1 MLCLPVA
8 FVAGDGLHMLSMW
21 LWARPKAAIPT
32 RGGASAPFHSS
43 DRDTFMKISRALLA
57 GVFVVAATTSAV
69 QARPW
74 AEIKEN
80 GTLIAATGGD
90 LKPFNYFEGKKLTG
104 FEVELAEAIAAKMGV
119 KVEWKVITFDALLA
133 GLQRDRWD
141 LAISSHGVTEERAKV
156 VDFSDNHYCGGATI
170 VAVDPDINKVADL
183 AGKTVAVQTGTT
195 FLDYITRNKL
205 AGSVRNF
212 PQDRDARMAM
222 TTRRADAWVTDKFV
236 AMEAIKLVPEARMR
250 MGEEVFVERMAAA
263 VKKGN
268 TELLAAFNKGLADV
282 MADGT
287 YESISKKYFGND
299 IRCKSN

>member
-1 MLCLPVA
+1 
-8 FVAGDGLHMLSMW
+8 
-21 LWARPKAAIPT
+21 
-32 RGGASAPFHSS
+32 
-43 DRDTFMKISRALLA
+43 MKIMRTVLA
-57 GVFVVAATTSAV
+57 GVVLAVAASGA

-74 AEIKEN
+74 ADIQKS

-104 FEVELAEAIAAKMGV
+104 FEVELTDAIAERMGL
-119 KVEWKVITFDALLA
+119 KVEWKVLSFDSLLA

-170 VAVDPDINKVADL
+170 VAKDPAISTKADL

-195 FLDYITRNKL
+195 FLAAMQQDKSI
-205 AGSVRNF
+205 GSVRNF
-212 PQDRDARMAM
+212 PQDRDARAAVVSG
-222 TTRRADAWVTDKFV
+222 RADAWVTDKFV
-236 AMEAIKLVPEARMR
+236 ALEAIKLIPEASLK
-250 MGEEVFVERMAAA
+250 MGEQLFVERMAAA
-263 VKKGN
+263 VAKGN

-287 YESISKKYFGND
+287 YQKISKKYFDAD
-299 IRCKSN
+299 IRCQAE